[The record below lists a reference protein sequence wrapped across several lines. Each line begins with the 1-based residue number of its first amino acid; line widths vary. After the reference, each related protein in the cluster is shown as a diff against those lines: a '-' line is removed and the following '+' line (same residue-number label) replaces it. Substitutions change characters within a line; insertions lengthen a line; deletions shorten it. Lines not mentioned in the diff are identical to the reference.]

1 MPDIPPR
8 RVSITALLAVVSAL
22 SVTLALAPSA
32 DARATSVPVT
42 SSRATA
48 SSVPAGP
55 WTFSGAG
62 FGHGVGMS
70 QYGALAQAKAGRS
83 AQQILAFY
91 YRGTTYDAVPDTQTI
106 RVNIVRGQS
115 STSVVG
121 RARSTGGGAVRVT
134 AGSMSLRAE
143 AGEAI
148 SVRRSG
154 TVVIATCSTCTPTSI
169 RGTSITT
176 TWDERRTDLS
186 LSGRSYRHAPLVF
199 TPTPGAATLEGVLHL
214 RLSDEYLDQVREV
227 PWSWP
232 TAAQQAQAAAA
243 RSYALRKVTAGVRS
257 SCACHVTD
265 GQADQVYGPVP
276 EGSEA
281 TYWSRWR
288 EAVAVGGSATTGFV
302 PRYQGQVIE
311 ALYSSSSSGR
321 TVNNEDIWPG
331 APVPYLRGVAD
342 SWSTTADNPRRAW
355 SVSVTSARLA
365 SAFGLPDVVS
375 LDLSERTSAGTVRVA
390 RATSST
396 GTTRSLRGDDMR
408 RALGLS
414 SAFVRRPV
422 TRVSGGT
429 PADLAAVSA
438 HTAPDTANTVIIASG
453 AEDHAAHLV
462 MSRPLAGSLAAP
474 LLLTDPTRL
483 PSPTTRELDRRGSR
497 ITKAYVVGGA
507 SMVASSVATQLR
519 ARGIVVKR
527 VGSDNE
533 DVTAAAIVDLMA
545 GTGRIIRAG
554 VFTRSTIN
562 EASAFS
568 SVAALR
574 REPIVWSSSTAVGYR
589 AKAALRRAGVGNVRL
604 LGSTTRIPTAVS
616 KDLTAGGFRSMRF
629 AGPHSHQVSAQIA
642 EYFRPYLR
650 ATEVVL
656 ARTSPEG
663 TVDAALAAGYGSP
676 VLLVGTG
683 VHPAV
688 TQAVQSTPQWSSVR
702 AFGPYARVSTTTLAR
717 VRNA

>member
-1 MPDIPPR
+1 MPDSLR
-8 RVSITALLAVVSAL
+8 HHSLAALLGAVIAVSL
-22 SVTLALAPSA
+22 VLVPTPSA
-32 DARATSVPVT
+32 EARAVTTSAAADQEV
-42 SSRATA
+42 SSAA
-48 SSVPAGP
+48 PGP

-91 YRGTTYDAVPDTQTI
+91 YRGTTYDAAPDTSTI
-106 RVNIVRGQS
+106 RVNVVRGQS

-134 AGSMSLRAE
+134 AGSTTLRAE
-143 AGEAI
+143 AGETI
-148 SVRRSG
+148 SLRRSG

-169 RGTSITT
+169 RGSSITT

-186 LSGRSYRHAPLVF
+186 LSGRRYRHAPLVF

-232 TAAQQAQAAAA
+232 AAAQEAQAAAA
-243 RSYALRKVTAGVRS
+243 RAYALRKVAAGVRS
-257 SCACHVTD
+257 HCACHVTD
-265 GQADQVYGPVP
+265 GQADQAYGPVP

-288 EAVAVGGSATTGFV
+288 SAVAAGGSSTTGYV
-302 PRYQGQVIE
+302 PRYQGQIIE
-311 ALYSSSSSGR
+311 ALYSSSSGGR

-342 SWSTTADNPRRAW
+342 SWSTTTDNPRRAW

-375 LDLSERTSAGTVRVA
+375 LDLSERTSAGTVRNA

-414 SAFVRRPV
+414 SAFVRRLA
-422 TRVSGGT
+422 TRVSDGT

-438 HTAPDTANTVIIASG
+438 RTAPDTASTVIIASG
-453 AEDHAAHLV
+453 AEAHAAHLV
-462 MSRPLAGSLAAP
+462 MARPLAGSLGAP

-483 PSPTTRELDRRGSR
+483 LSPTTRELDRRGSR
-497 ITKAYVVGGA
+497 ITKAYVIGGA

-519 ARGIVVKR
+519 ARGIVVRR

-554 VFTRSTIN
+554 VFTRSAIN
-562 EASAFS
+562 EAGAFS

-589 AKAALRRAGVGNVRL
+589 GKAALRRAGVSNVRL
-604 LGSTTRIPTAVS
+604 LGSTVRIPTAVATN
-616 KDLTAGGFRSMRF
+616 LTAGGFRSMRF
-629 AGPHSHQVSAQIA
+629 AGTHSHQVSAQIA
-642 EYFRPYLR
+642 EYFRPYVR

-656 ARTSPEG
+656 ARTSPER

-683 VHPAV
+683 VHPTV
-688 TQAVQSTPQWSSVR
+688 TQVVQSTPQWSSVR
-702 AFGPYARVSTTTLAR
+702 AFGPYARVSSTTLAR

>member
-1 MPDIPPR
+1 MPDSLR
-8 RVSITALLAVVSAL
+8 RRCLTALLGAVITVSL
-22 SVTLALAPSA
+22 VLVPSTG
-32 DARATSVPVT
+32 ARAATTSAAADHAV
-42 SSRATA
+42 SSAA
-48 SSVPAGP
+48 PGP
-55 WTFSGAG
+55 WSFSGAG

-106 RVNIVRGQS
+106 RVNIVRART

-121 RARSTGGGAVRVT
+121 RMRSSGGGAVRVT
-134 AGSMSLRAE
+134 AGQTSMRADP
-143 AGEAI
+143 GQTI
-148 SVRRSG
+148 SIGRSG
-154 TVVIATCSTCTPTSI
+154 AAVVATCSTCTPTSI
-169 RGTSITT
+169 RGTSITA
-176 TWDERRTDLS
+176 TWDEQRTELS
-186 LSGRSYRHAPLVF
+186 VSGRRYRHAPLVL

-232 TAAQQAQAAAA
+232 VAAQQAQAAAA
-243 RSYALRKVTAGVRS
+243 RSYALRKVSVGVRAN
-257 SCACHVTD
+257 CACHVTD
-265 GQADQVYGPVP
+265 GQADQAFGPVP

-281 TYWSRWR
+281 TSWSRWR
-288 EAVAVGGSATTGFV
+288 EAVAAGGSSTTGYV
-302 PRYQGQVIE
+302 PRYQGQIIE
-311 ALYSSSSSGR
+311 ALYSSSSGGR
-321 TVNNEDIWPG
+321 TVNNEDVWPG

-342 SWSTTADNPRRAW
+342 SWSTTADNPRRTW
-355 SVSVTSARLA
+355 SASVTSARLA
-365 SAFGLPDVVS
+365 SAFGLPDVAS

-390 RATSST
+390 RATSAT
-396 GTTRSLRGDDMR
+396 GTTSTLRGDDMR

-422 TRVSGGT
+422 TRVLGDT
-429 PADLAAVSA
+429 PADLAAASA
-438 HTAPDTANTVIIASG
+438 RTAPDTASTVVIAS
-453 AEDHAAHLV
+453 AAQAHAAHLV

-483 PSPTTRELDRRGSR
+483 PSSTTRELDRRGPR

-507 SMVASSVATQLR
+507 SMVGSSVATQLR

-527 VGSDNE
+527 VGSDDE

-545 GTGRIIRAG
+545 GTGRIVRAG
-554 VFTRSTIN
+554 VFTRSTIS

-568 SVAALR
+568 AVAALR

-589 AKAALRRAGVGNVRL
+589 AKAALRRAGVSNVRL
-604 LGSTTRIPTAVS
+604 LGSTARIPTAVS
-616 KDLTAGGFRSMRF
+616 SDLTAGGFRSMRF
-629 AGPHSHQVSAQIA
+629 AGTHSHQVSAQIA
-642 EYFRPYLR
+642 AYFRPHVR
-650 ATEVVL
+650 STQVVL
-656 ARTSPEG
+656 ARTSSER
-663 TVDAALAAGYGSP
+663 TVDAALAAGYGSL

-688 TQAVQSTPQWSSVR
+688 TQIVQSTPQWSSVR
-702 AFGPYARVSTTTLAR
+702 AFGPYARVSSTTLAR
-717 VRNA
+717 VRDS